1 MAGGPK
7 NDKRESLII
16 ALLSSPDIQTAA
28 AEAGISESTAW
39 RWLRDDE
46 FQNQYREAKKQA
58 LSVAI
63 GKLQQATSAAV
74 DTLRTVADDVA
85 APASSRV
92 SAAKSILEMAFKATE
107 IEDFEQR
114 LSALEKEKVG

>member
-1 MAGGPK
+1 VAGGPK